1 MTKETDLAHHIHN
14 LKMMVDVANDP
25 KLLWEEMQI
34 LGKKAFKLQEKMDN
48 LLNEL
53 EEEATEITSIQ
64 MLSDTREMMW
74 DLMNQLATRELELK
88 EKPHPKCC
96 SHEHHCCCHEHAE
109 EHHSCC
115 CHGHKEHQCSQKNKC
130 TKKGKKKCPKK

>member
-1 MTKETDLAHHIHN
+1 MTKETELAHHIHN
-14 LKMMVDVANDP
+14 LKMMVKLADDP

-53 EEEATEITSIQ
+53 EESTTEITAIQ

-88 EKPHPKCC
+88 NKPHPKNCTQ
-96 SHEHHCCCHEHAE
+96 EHHCCCHEHSE
-109 EHHSCC
+109 KHHCC
-115 CHGHKEHQCSQKNKC
+115 CHDHKKGQCCQKKKC
-130 TKKGKKKCPKK
+130 TTKGKKKCPKK